1 MTREEKDRMH
11 MVWEKGLLK
20 LMQRLKEGPEAID
33 KSSNKYIVRFFGFL
47 LLWKIVMTT
56 ITHLWKQMGPGG
68 ARSDGGSSS
77 SSRSSRIIYLQ

>member
-1 MTREEKDRMH
+1 MH

-47 LLWKIVMTT
+47 LLLIWNTIHFIREFFGKSYFLVISLCFMVM
-56 ITHLWKQMGPGG
+56 IFWGK
-68 ARSDGGSSS
+68 
-77 SSRSSRIIYLQ
+77 YLCFLNRYQ